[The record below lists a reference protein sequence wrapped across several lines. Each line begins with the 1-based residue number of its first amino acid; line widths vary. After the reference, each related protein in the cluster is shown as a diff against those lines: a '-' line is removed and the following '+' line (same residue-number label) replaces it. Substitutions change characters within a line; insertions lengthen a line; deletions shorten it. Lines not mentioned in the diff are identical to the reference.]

1 MSEPGEIGGVGQ
13 YHTGL
18 VKHRG
23 KTLKHKL
30 GRLVVGTV

>member
-1 MSEPGEIGGVGQ
+1 MSEPGKIGGVGK
-13 YHTGL
+13 YRSGS

-30 GRLVVGTV
+30 GRLVMGTV